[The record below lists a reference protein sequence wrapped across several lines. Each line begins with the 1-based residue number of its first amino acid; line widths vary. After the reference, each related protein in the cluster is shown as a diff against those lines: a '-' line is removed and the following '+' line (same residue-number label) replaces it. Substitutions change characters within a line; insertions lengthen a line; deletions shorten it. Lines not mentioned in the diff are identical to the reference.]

1 MKKSSV
7 QLLAIL
13 LLTFVAACSSTSSSE
28 ISPVS
33 GDEATTTMLAGPYRC
48 EEINESCGY
57 GWDSSLGEYVDI
69 WELTDDR
76 TAWVIKREY
85 YVEGQARCEGLVEG
99 CGYRWDE
106 TTGKH
111 YDFWVWD
118 YGTNQYVDKETL
130 PTSN

>member
-7 QLLAIL
+7 QLLTIL
-13 LLTFVAACSSTSSSE
+13 LLTFVAACSSTASSD

-33 GDEATTTMLAGPYRC
+33 GDEATTTTIAVPYRC
-48 EEINESCGY
+48 EEMNESCGY
-57 GWDSSLGEYVDI
+57 GWDSSLGKYVDI

-106 TTGKH
+106 ATGKH

-118 YGTNQYVDKETL
+118 YGTNQYVDKEMISI
-130 PTSN
+130 P

>member
-28 ISPVS
+28 MSPVS
-33 GDEATTTMLAGPYRC
+33 GDEATTTTLAVPYRC
-48 EEINESCGY
+48 KAMNESCGY
-57 GWDSSLGEYVDI
+57 GWDSSLGKYVDI
-69 WELTDDR
+69 WELTDDG
-76 TAWVIKREY
+76 TTWIIKREY

-106 TTGKH
+106 ATGKH

-118 YGTNQYVDKETL
+118 YGTNQYVDKEMISI
-130 PTSN
+130 P